1 MSEVPAGLTTVA
13 VRFPNGHKTMGTIP
27 VNTIDKMRA
36 QVAEYVFRETG
47 KAAQAILI
55 LVPNP

>member
-1 MSEVPAGLTTVA
+1 MSDLTTVA

-47 KAAQAILI
+47 KPAQAILI
-55 LVPNP
+55 LVPKPD

>member
-1 MSEVPAGLTTVA
+1 MKADGMTKVA
-13 VRFPNGHKTMGTIP
+13 VRFPNGAKTMGTIP

-47 KAAQAILI
+47 KPAQAILI
-55 LVPNP
+55 LVPKPD

>member
-1 MSEVPAGLTTVA
+1 MSEDGMTKVA
-13 VRFPNGHKTMGTIP
+13 VRFPNGAKILGTIP

-47 KAAQAILI
+47 KPARAILI